1 MAKLNDAVMTMV
13 RSELQKNPG
22 AGSGELYEK
31 AKKMN
36 RAIGRL
42 SVQQF
47 HARYPLPVLRERAAA
62 KRKRGGGGATATRA
76 GRRKAAG
83 KTAGQARKGGRRRK
97 SAAPAKSQPAATAA
111 TPASETQPRSRAAGS
126 RANVQEVLL
135 QFAGVVAAGDKADM
149 LQLMLRLDTWVDRV
163 MEAAQ

>member
-1 MAKLNDAVMTMV
+1 MAKTNDAVMNMV
-13 RSELQKNPG
+13 RAELQKNPS

-47 HARYPLPVLRERAAA
+47 HARYPLPVLRERAA
-62 KRKRGGGGATATRA
+62 KRKRGATGAKTARG

-83 KTAGQARKGGRRRK
+83 KTGRQPRKGGRRRR
-97 SAAPAKSQPAATAA
+97 SATAPQAAPAATAA
-111 TPASETQPRSRAAGS
+111 APAGTRTTPSAGT

-135 QFAGVVAAGDKADM
+135 QFAGVVATADKADM
-149 LQLMLRLDTWVDRV
+149 VQLMLRMDSWVDRV
-163 MEAAQ
+163 MEAAG